1 MTPFKPCDMRRWLLA
16 GMIAIVAASIISAQ
30 TQAEF
35 DVASIKSNKSGPR
48 PNFDSPYVFSPS
60 GRFTATD
67 VTLTELIVLAYQTRR
82 IQMQGGPGWLDV
94 DRFDVA
100 AKADDAAGPIN
111 GTRFLA
117 MIQTLLEER
126 FKLALHRETREL
138 SVYALVVGKNGHKLQ
153 KAKDGEQPLFAP
165 GKLGQMTF
173 RKMPVV
179 ALVNTVSNIL
189 QTPVIDR
196 TGLEGFFDYA
206 LEPAPPDPNQMR
218 TAGAGAGS
226 PITAYNFGDAVIAAM
241 QEQLGL
247 RLEKQK
253 APLEITIIDHA
264 EQPTEN

>member
-1 MTPFKPCDMRRWLLA
+1 MTPLKRCDMGHWLLA
-16 GMIAIVAASIISAQ
+16 GAIAIAAASIVSAQ
-30 TQAEF
+30 TRPEF
-35 DVASIKSNKSGPR
+35 DVASVKPNKSGPR
-48 PNFDSPYVFSPS
+48 PNFDTPYVFSPS

-67 VTLTELIVLAYQTRR
+67 VTLTELIIVAYETRR

-100 AKADDAAGPIN
+100 AKADDAAGPIK
-111 GTRFLA
+111 GTQFRA
-117 MIQTLLEER
+117 MIQTMLEER
-126 FKLALHRETREL
+126 FKLALHRETKEL
-138 SVYALVVGKNGHKLQ
+138 SVYALVVEKNGHKLQ
-153 KAKDGEQPLFAP
+153 KAKDDEQPLFAP

-189 QTPVIDR
+189 HTPVVDR
-196 TGLEGFFDYA
+196 TGLEGFFDYT

-218 TAGAGAGS
+218 GPGASAGGPA
-226 PITAYNFGDAVIAAM
+226 TAYNFGDVVIAAM

-264 EQPTEN
+264 EPPTEN

>member
-1 MTPFKPCDMRRWLLA
+1 MTPLKRCDIPRWLMA
-16 GMIAIVAASIISAQ
+16 GVMAIATANTVRAQ
-30 TQAEF
+30 TRAEF
-35 DVASIKSNKSGPR
+35 DVASVKPDKSGAR

-67 VTLTELIVLAYQTRR
+67 VTLTELIILAYQTRR

-100 AKADDAAGPIN
+100 AKADDAAGPVR
-111 GTRFLA
+111 GAQVLA
-117 MIQTLLEER
+117 MIQTMLQDR

-153 KAKDGEQPLFAP
+153 KATDDEQPLFAP

-196 TGLEGFFDYA
+196 TGLAGFFDYT
-206 LEPAPPDPNQMR
+206 LEPAPPDPSQMR
-218 TAGAGAGS
+218 APGASAGN
-226 PITAYNFGDAVIAAM
+226 PVTAYNFGDAVVAAM

-247 RLEKQK
+247 RLERQK